1 MGNDKSFL
9 CGYKPNDGGV
19 LMAEGFLMRSVN
31 VLCEKCGAVQ
41 DVPLVRDN
49 AGYYHNPKECVCDVC
64 GRHFLING
72 RLCAY
77 GIKTFSEVFGSDS
90 LEKPRSKHLKIGY
103 SAEAAMMVR
112 PYKLPDLMVVEL
124 LDPREID
131 CDYAKVRERFLKGM
145 HE

>member
-1 MGNDKSFL
+1 
-9 CGYKPNDGGV
+9 
-19 LMAEGFLMRSVN
+19 MAEGFLMRSVS

-90 LEKPRSKHLKIGY
+90 FEKPRFKHLKIGY